1 MTTTP
6 APLLAY
12 NRINA
17 NRRNTRLLIAAFALL
32 VVPFAYVAARQ
43 LPLDV
48 RAPVWILPACS
59 VALAVSFVAVVA
71 FLGSLFCSSLT
82 LWRLPR
88 GFEHEPQLQQ
98 VVENLSIAAGLPP
111 PSLYVME
118 CPAPNAFT
126 VGADPDRTSLIVTR
140 GLLELLDRRELTA
153 VVAHELSHIGNRDSG
168 LNMKLA
174 ALLCV
179 IRAPLSA
186 VTGFARCLPLVYGDG
201 SLAAFGLGALAVI
214 SAFVLIVFFWVF
226 FPADTLRWITHP
238 QAPALPPVPMALLRY
253 LFYLFAAAPA
263 IALWLRKT
271 VSQQREFLA
280 DADAVLLT
288 RDPEGL
294 ALALAKVSAA
304 SGTPVH
310 AGEATAH
317 LFFVDPLQ
325 AGTSGRGM
333 FPSHPP
339 IDARVAALAR
349 MGDGVVEGLANAG
362 EAGVD
367 YRGRMLLNEIAPSIH
382 LEAPD
387 GAVADAPRY
396 YEPGASVCLTDAR
409 TPLHSSADRRS
420 GVIADLSDGA
430 VLTLEGA
437 ANGFYKARTY
447 DGTPGYIECAAGMR
461 RSTEHDAA
469 HFGVTHRVAASA
481 AFTAACVPG
490 SSFRLTEHFTPL
502 YSMADGWSAVLQQL
516 PAGQI
521 VTFTGIDGYFARVR
535 AAGVDGYIADTAG
548 AEAFD
553 APEDARSSW

>member
-6 APLLAY
+6 APLLVY
-12 NRINA
+12 NRIDA
-17 NRRNTRLLIAAFALL
+17 NRRNTRRLIAAFALL

-48 RAPVWILPACS
+48 RAPVWILPAYS
-59 VALAVSFVAVVA
+59 VALAVSFVAAVA
-71 FLGSLFCSSLT
+71 SLGSLFCASLT

-98 VVENLSIAAGLPP
+98 VVENLCIAAGLPP

-126 VGADPDRTSLIVTR
+126 VGADPDRASLIVTR

-174 ALLCV
+174 ALLGV

-186 VTGFARCLPLVYGDG
+186 VTGLARCLPLVYGDG
-201 SLAAFGLGALAVI
+201 SLMAAFGLGALAVI
-214 SAFVLIVFFWVF
+214 VAFVLVILVVL
-226 FPADTLRWITHP
+226 PYILRWMVYH
-238 QAPALPPVPMALLRY
+238 QAPALAPVPMALLMY
-253 LFYLFAAAPA
+253 LFVAAPA

-325 AGTSGRGM
+325 VSGLGSGM

-339 IDARVAALAR
+339 VDARVAALAR

-382 LEAPD
+382 LEAAD
-387 GAVADAPRY
+387 GAVPDMPHY

-409 TPLHSSADRRS
+409 TPLRSSADRRS
-420 GVIADLSDGA
+420 AVIADLSGGA
-430 VLTLEGA
+430 VLTLDDA
-437 ANGFYKARTY
+437 ADGFYKARTY

-469 HFGVTHRVAASA
+469 DFGVNHRAAASR

-490 SSFRLTEHFTPL
+490 SSFRLTDHFTAL
-502 YSMADGWSAVLQQL
+502 YTMADGWSAVLQQL

-521 VTFTGIDGYFARVR
+521 VTFKGIDGHFARVQ

-548 AEAFD
+548 AQSLD
-553 APEDARSSW
+553 APEEARSSC